1 MSEKKKLI
9 LGVDNGTSGTMALLT
24 EEGEVLLFIETP
36 KKIEQSYTKAK
47 QNISRVDTVA
57 LREILSK
64 YRSEEYRVV
73 CVIERPLVNP
83 RLFKTTLSAMR
94 ALEATLCLIEEFG
107 FSRMYC
113 DSKQWQ
119 KVLLP
124 AGLKGSEEQK
134 KASMDIGIRLFPEH
148 KELISK
154 HKDADG
160 LLIAEWARRAQL

>member
-1 MSEKKKLI
+1 MEKI
-9 LGVDNGTSGTMALLT
+9 YIGIDNGVSGSCGIIGPKETLFFLT
-24 EEGEVLLFIETP
+24 PIKSEMSFQ
-36 KKIEQSYTKAK
+36 KSRSSKINRIDFQSLY
-47 QNISRVDTVA
+47 
-57 LREILSK
+57 EILK
-64 YRSEEYRVV
+64 KTKEVGYPVKIL
-73 CVIERPLVNP
+73 IERPMINP
-83 RLFKTTLSAMR
+83 TRFQASISAAR
-94 ALEATLCLIEEFG
+94 SLEATLIIFELLDLPYE
-107 FSRMYC
+107 YC

-134 KASMDIGIRLFPEH
+134 KASLDIGIRLFPEH

>member
-1 MSEKKKLI
+1 MEKI
-9 LGVDNGTSGTMALLT
+9 YIGIDNGVSGSCGIIGPKGTLFFLTPIKSEMSFQKSKSSKINRIDFQKLYDLLK
-24 EEGEVLLFIETP
+24 EEKESG
-36 KKIEQSYTKAK
+36 YT
-47 QNISRVDTVA
+47 ICIR
-57 LREILSK
+57 
-64 YRSEEYRVV
+64 
-73 CVIERPLVNP
+73 IERPMINP
-83 RLFKTTLSAMR
+83 TRFQASISAAR
-94 ALEATLCLIEEFG
+94 SLEATLIIFELLELSYE
-107 FSRMYC
+107 YC

-160 LLIAEWARRAQL
+160 ILIAEWARRAQL

>member
-1 MSEKKKLI
+1 MEKI
-9 LGVDNGTSGTMALLT
+9 YIGIDNGASGSVGIIEPTGSQFLLT
-24 EEGEVLLFIETP
+24 PIKSEMSFQKSKSSKINRIDFQKLYDLLKEEKELG
-36 KKIEQSYTKAK
+36 YT
-47 QNISRVDTVA
+47 ICIR
-57 LREILSK
+57 
-64 YRSEEYRVV
+64 
-73 CVIERPLVNP
+73 IERPMINP
-83 RLFKTTLSAMR
+83 TRFQASISAAR
-94 ALEATLCLIEEFG
+94 SLEATLIIFELLELSYE
-107 FSRMYC
+107 YC